1 MKEFKCICRIVS
13 SEKGVNLMQQTNNTS
28 HMVRG
33 IRKIKNIY
41 NYFSNRLFISENF
54 NIIQNI
60 IETSTNLIFYKD
72 RNNIYRYCNLAFAQY
87 LGLKKEE
94 IIGHPVFEISPT
106 EIIDIILKADKHF
119 INNED
124 MITYKSMVNSN
135 NGFIHEI
142 IFTKDNTFN
151 TKNIVVTMNDI
162 TKLIMSQKS
171 NERNLNLNQAILEIN
186 KIIIDNNDI
195 VEICNLVLDKIT
207 DSIELADAG
216 CVLVFDKNENLNI
229 IASKGYDT
237 EQCKK
242 FSISLTDSFYYKKN
256 NGKIDNPIIINDIQ
270 KFDWNEYTDFWK
282 RSQVKIDKAVLI
294 NDDYEVD
301 WIKYSKLLESS
312 LAITV
317 ESSIAT
323 PIVFDNHLY
332 GFINI
337 DSTENNA
344 FHESDLEV
352 MNYIKYQI
360 EVGISKFKIYEE
372 TIFLSRYD
380 GLTTLCNR
388 RYFDQLFYDA
398 VKNAT
403 NKSQSFY
410 MAMFDLNDL
419 KVVNDTYGH
428 LAGDELIKDFADRL
442 RSTIKDTDILGRL
455 GGDEFAAIFFGVE
468 LEVLYLKLE
477 NINENFRT
485 NPLIYEGNTIIGSVS
500 FGISEFPKDGL
511 DYNKLFKKADKNMYK
526 HKQKIKNHVCL
537 EKI

>member
-1 MKEFKCICRIVS
+1 MKEFQYICRIVS
-13 SEKGVNLMQQTNNTS
+13 NEKEVNLMQSTKNTS
-28 HMVRG
+28 FIVRG
-33 IRKIKNIY
+33 IQKIKNIY
-41 NYFSNRLFISENF
+41 NYCSNRFFIGKNY

-60 IETSTNLIFYKD
+60 VDANTNLIFYKD
-72 RNNIYRYCNLAFAQY
+72 KNNIYRYCNLAFAQY

-94 IIGHPVFEISPT
+94 IIDHPVFEISPM
-106 EIIDIILKADKHF
+106 EIIDIILKADKQF
-119 INNED
+119 INNDD
-124 MITYKSMVNSN
+124 MITYKSTVKSN
-135 NGFIHEI
+135 NGCIHEI
-142 IFTKDNTFN
+142 VFTKNNTFN
-151 TKNIVVTMNDI
+151 TKGIVVTMEDI
-162 TKLIMSQKS
+162 TKLILFQKS

-216 CVLVFDKNENLNI
+216 CVLVFDKKENLNI

-237 EQCKK
+237 EQCKR

-256 NGKIDNPIIINDIQ
+256 NGKIDNSIIINDIQ
-270 KFDWNEYTDFWK
+270 EFDWNEYTDFWK

-294 NDDYEVD
+294 NDDYKVD
-301 WIKYSKLLESS
+301 WIKYSKILESS
-312 LAITV
+312 LSINV

-372 TIFLSRYD
+372 TIYLSRYD

-388 RYFDQLFYDA
+388 RYFEQLFYNA
-398 VKNAT
+398 IKNST

-410 MAMFDLNDL
+410 LAMFDLNDL

-428 LAGDELIKDFADRL
+428 LAGDELIKDFAYRL
-442 RSTIKDTDILGRL
+442 KSTINDTDILGRL

-477 NINENFRT
+477 NINKSFRT
-485 NPLIYEGNTIIGSVS
+485 NPLIFEGNTIIGSVS
-500 FGISEFPKDGL
+500 FGISEFPKDGV
-511 DYNKLFKKADKNMYK
+511 DYNKLFKKADKNMYD
-526 HKQKIKNHVCL
+526 HKQKIKYSMG
-537 EKI
+537 

>member
-1 MKEFKCICRIVS
+1 MKEFQIIRRIVNN
-13 SEKGVNLMQQTNNTS
+13 EKEVNLMQTPKITS
-28 HMVRG
+28 YMARG
-33 IRKIKNIY
+33 IRKFKNIH
-41 NYFSNRLFISENF
+41 NYCSNRLFINKNH
-54 NIIQNI
+54 NIIHTI
-60 IETSTNLIFYKD
+60 METNPNLFFYKD

-87 LGLKKEE
+87 LGLNKEE
-94 IIGHPVFEISPT
+94 IIGHLVFDISPK
-106 EIIDIILKADKHF
+106 EIIDVILEADKQL
-119 INNED
+119 INSED
-124 MITYKSMVNSN
+124 IITYKSTIKHN
-135 NGFIHEI
+135 NGSIYEV
-142 IFTKDNTFN
+142 IFTKDTTLNA
-151 TKNIVVTMNDI
+151 KGIVVKMDNI
-162 TKLIMSQKS
+162 TELIISQKL
-171 NERNLNLNQAILEIN
+171 NERNLNLNQAMLEIN

-207 DSIELADAG
+207 DSIDLADAG
-216 CVLVFDKNENLNI
+216 CVLVFDKKEKLNI

-237 EQCKK
+237 EQCKR

-282 RSQVKIDKAVLI
+282 RSQEKIDKAVLI

-301 WIKYSKLLESS
+301 WIKYSKILESS
-312 LAITV
+312 LSINV

-344 FHESDLEV
+344 FHKSDLEV

-372 TIFLSRYD
+372 TIYLSRYD

-388 RYFDQLFYDA
+388 RYFEQLFYNS
-398 VKNAT
+398 VKNAAK
-403 NKSQSFY
+403 KSQKFY

-428 LAGDELIKDFADRL
+428 LAGDELIKDFAYRL
-442 RSTIKDTDILGRL
+442 KSTIKDTDILGRL
-455 GGDEFAAIFFGVE
+455 GGDEFAAVFFDIK
-468 LEVLYLKLE
+468 LEVLTLKLE
-477 NINENFRT
+477 SINNNFRT
-485 NPLIYEGNTIIGSVS
+485 NPLIFEGNTIIGSVS
-500 FGISEFPKDGL
+500 FGISEFPKDGM
-511 DYNKLFKKADKNMYK
+511 DYNKLFKRADKNMYE
-526 HKQKIKNHVCL
+526 HKQKIKN
-537 EKI
+537 ER